1 MRIYCDMDDILC
13 ETAAS
18 LCGLADRLFGVKV
31 DYESVGEFNL
41 QNVFKLSDAQMRK
54 FSLASHAYETLMSYP
69 ETPGAIEGLKA
80 LRKAGHEVDIVT
92 GRPASAWKGT
102 YDWLESHG
110 LSGCEVTFVDKYAR
124 GYGAFSD
131 LPRMVPLA
139 EVRAR
144 SYDVAIDDSPL
155 SLDFLKTWNET
166 TVLVFDRPWN
176 RAAALAPNMTR
187 VKDWRELIFH
197 FNLKK

>member
-18 LCGLADRLFGVKV
+18 LCGLADRLYGVKV
-31 DYESVGEFNL
+31 DYDSVGEFNL
-41 QNVFKLSDAQMRK
+41 QNVFKLTDAEMK
-54 FSLASHAYETLMSYP
+54 EFSSASHSYETLMSYA
-69 ETPGAIEGLKA
+69 ETPGAIDGIKA
-80 LRKAGHEVDIVT
+80 LREAGHQVDTVT
-92 GRPASAWKGT
+92 GRPSSAWKGT

-110 LSGCEVTFVDKYAR
+110 IGDFPVTFVDKYSR
-124 GYGAFSD
+124 GYGASPD
-131 LPRMVPLA
+131 LPRMVPLE
-139 EVRAR
+139 EVRSR
-144 SYDVAIDDSPL
+144 GYDFAIDDSPL

-166 TVLVFDRPWN
+166 KVLVFDRPWN